1 MVAIKYVDEVPT
13 AASRRTRVLLVD
25 DHPVFRL
32 GIATLLA
39 REPDFDVV
47 GQASTADEAIEMFR
61 QTRADLVVID
71 IMLGTGS
78 GIALVRELLQVAPT
92 RVLGLSVLDEPVRV
106 AEMLRAGAVGFA
118 HKTQAFDQILDA
130 IRATVAGSPYVP
142 AMIRDEVERLTS
154 GRGKLP
160 IEQLTLREREVFA
173 LLTGGQSN
181 DQIAA
186 QLQIRPRTVE
196 THRQR
201 VMKKLGAH
209 SLADLVRL
217 ATRWGVNA

>member
-1 MVAIKYVDEVPT
+1 
-13 AASRRTRVLLVD
+13 
-25 DHPVFRL
+25 
-32 GIATLLA
+32 
-39 REPDFDVV
+39 
-47 GQASTADEAIEMFR
+47 
-61 QTRADLVVID
+61 
-71 IMLGTGS
+71 MLGTGS